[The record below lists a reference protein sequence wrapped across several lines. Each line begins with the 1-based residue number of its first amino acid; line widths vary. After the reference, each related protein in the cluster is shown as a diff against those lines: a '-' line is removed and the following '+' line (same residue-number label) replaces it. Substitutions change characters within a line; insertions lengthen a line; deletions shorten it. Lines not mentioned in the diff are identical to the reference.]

1 MVDDYVKSGR
11 IFLGPESGD
20 AMLAHEIA
28 LLGDG
33 QILYSSDFP
42 HGEGRESAAEEFIG
56 RDDITEDQK
65 RKILYENAA
74 RFYGE
79 P

>member
-1 MVDDYVKSGR
+1 
-11 IFLGPESGD
+11 
-20 AMLAHEIA
+20 MLA

-56 RDDITEDQK
+56 RDDITDAQK
-65 RKILYENAA
+65 QMILYENAA